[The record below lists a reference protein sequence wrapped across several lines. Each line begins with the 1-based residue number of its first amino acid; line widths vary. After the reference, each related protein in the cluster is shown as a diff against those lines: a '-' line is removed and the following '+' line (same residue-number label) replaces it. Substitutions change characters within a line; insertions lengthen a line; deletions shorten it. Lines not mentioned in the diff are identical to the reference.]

1 MWADHFQ
8 ALGTPSEIET
18 FDKGF
23 FTKVTDSVRE
33 SPFSSLTGLSGV
45 LGLNH

>member
-1 MWADHFQ
+1 MLCGPIILKHL
-8 ALGTPSEIET
+8 ALPSEIVT

-33 SPFSSLTGLSGV
+33 VFSTFV
-45 LGLNH
+45 KAWFP